1 MLHRSQPL
9 WLALLLSASP
19 VLAQSFD
26 AVPQRAPGQP
36 LAPGFFVRV
45 IDRVSGL
52 STPIAV
58 VNAGDGSGR
67 LFALEQGGRIRIW
80 NGTQLLP
87 TPFLDISGLITGG
100 PGTEQG
106 LLGLAF
112 HPDYETNGFFYVN
125 YTCRGTA
132 PACSGGGF
140 SGGDA
145 VIARY
150 RVSANANVADPAS
163 AQVMIVVDDPF
174 SNHNGGN
181 LAFGPDGYLYI
192 GLGDGGSGGDQ
203 CEYAQNLNWEFTP
216 PSPGGGCIA
225 TTRAN
230 RRAFWGK
237 MLRIDV
243 NQNMTA
249 SPFYGIP
256 SSNPYTILN
265 DPSDLIPDEI
275 WAYGLRNPWR
285 YSFDRLTGDLYVGD
299 VGQNTREEITMLPAP
314 LATARNFGWDV
325 LEGFFCHENVPAG
338 SCNTFLNG
346 GSLLPALDYGRG
358 EGSTVIGGYVYRGRP
373 RSLALTG
380 HYVFADLGSGHVW
393 HTVPAATAPWPKVL
407 LFDSA
412 AGPTSFGES
421 EVGGLFMVGMF
432 NGHLYQIQPY
442 SFGDVPP
449 EHFAWRF
456 VEPLF
461 EGEISSGCGGDN
473 FCPEATTSRGEMAV
487 FLLRTKLG
495 TNYVPPACSNPTFAD
510 VPCSN
515 IYADWIYDLVA
526 RGVTA
531 GCGNGNYCPTGA
543 VSRDQMAVFLL
554 RTLDPALDPPAC
566 TTPVFGDVPASSP
579 FCRWVEELA
588 RRGITGGCGNGNFC
602 PGQPVTRAQMAIFL
616 VTTFSLKPIP

>member
-1 MLHRSQPL
+1 MRHRSPSL
-9 WLALLLSASP
+9 SLALLLSASP
-19 VLAQSFD
+19 LIAQSFD
-26 AVPQRAPGQP
+26 ALPQRAPGAP

-45 IDRVSGL
+45 LDRVSGL
-52 STPIAV
+52 STPISMVSAY
-58 VNAGDGSGR
+58 DGTGR
-67 LFALEQGGRIRIW
+67 MFVIEQGGRIRIW
-80 NGTQLLP
+80 TGTQLLP

-140 SGGDA
+140 GAGDA

-150 RVSANANVADPAS
+150 HVSADPNVADPAS
-163 AQVMIVVDDPF
+163 AAVMITIDDPF

-181 LAFGPDGYLYI
+181 LAFGPDGFLYI

-203 CEYAQNLNWEFTP
+203 CDYAQNLLWDFTP
-216 PSPGGGCIA
+216 PNPGGGCIL

-230 RRAFWGK
+230 RRTFWGK

-243 NQNMTA
+243 NQNLGVP
-249 SPFYGIP
+249 PFYGIP
-256 SSNPYTILN
+256 STNPYTAAN
-265 DPSDLIPDEI
+265 DPADTIPDEI

-285 YSFDRLTGDLYVGD
+285 YSFDRSTGDLYVGD
-299 VGQNTREEITMLPAP
+299 VGQDSREEITMLPAP

-325 LEGFFCHENVPAG
+325 LEGFRCHEDVPAG

-346 GSLLPALDYGRG
+346 GSLTPVLDYPRG
-358 EGSTVIGGYVYRGRP
+358 DGSTVIGGYVYRGRP

-380 HYVFADLGSGHVW
+380 HYVFGDLGSGHIW
-393 HTVPAATAPWPKVL
+393 HTARQATTPWPKAL
-407 LFDSA
+407 LFDSG
-412 AGPTSFGES
+412 AGPTSFGED
-421 EVGGLFMVGMF
+421 ERGALFLVGMF

-442 SFGDVPP
+442 SFADVPP
-449 EHFAWRF
+449 EHFSWRF

-461 EGEISSGCGGDN
+461 EGDITGGCGGDN
-473 FCPEATTSRGEMAV
+473 YCPDATTSRGEMAV

-495 TNYVPPACSNPTFAD
+495 TTYTPPACANPTFND

-515 IYADWIYDLVA
+515 TYAAWIYDLVA

-531 GCGNGNYCPTGA
+531 GCGNGNYCPDSA
-543 VSRDQMAVFLL
+543 VSRDQMSVFLL
-554 RTLDPALDPPAC
+554 RTLEGPTYTPPAC
-566 TTPVFGDVPASSP
+566 TTPTFNDVPCSSGFAP
-579 FCRWVEELA
+579 WVNEVA
-588 RRGITGGCGNGNFC
+588 RRGITGGCGNMNFC
-602 PGQPVTRAQMAIFL
+602 PGQSVTRAQMAIFL
-616 VTTFSLKPIP
+616 VTTFGLTPI